1 MKYTIT
7 IEETVAKDFEIEARG
22 ADEAYEIA
30 ERKYKSGDFVLDP
43 GRSLNSLINRL
54 EKGDLV
60 SLRLFASQGASEK
73 DILARNMVSNLEIDA
88 QKKGDLQI

>member
-7 IEETVAKDFEIEARG
+7 IEETVAKDFEIEARD

-43 GRSLNSLINRL
+43 GGCQFKQIAIT
-54 EKGDLV
+54 KP
-60 SLRLFASQGASEK
+60 
-73 DILARNMVSNLEIDA
+73 SNECTEWREF
-88 QKKGDLQI
+88 